1 MLVTVTLNPA
11 IDRTITA
18 DRLAFE
24 DRGYILSRGESAGGR
39 GLNTSQVLH
48 SYGVSTLAIV
58 PSGGPSGGRFEQ
70 LISGFGFPCEVI
82 QISQNMRSNL
92 IITDQQGLTVKLNEP
107 GPALTDEELDRIESA
122 VRGRIWGASWL
133 LLCGSLPP
141 GAPAN
146 FYQRLI
152 RIGRESGAKVLLDTD
167 GDPLGHGLADKP
179 TAVTPNLQEASRL
192 LNKALITRAHLKS
205 AAQRILSMGAESL
218 VLSLGSRGAIGA
230 RGDTIFEVT
239 PPRIQSVCPIGAG
252 DALNAAF
259 VWAMSQGMGF
269 VDAVKWGVAAG
280 TASAKLPGLQFASME
295 QTREVFEQ
303 VEVR

>member
-24 DRGYILSRGESAGGR
+24 DRGYILARGESAGGR
-39 GLNTSQVLH
+39 GLNASQVIH
-48 SYGVSTLAIV
+48 SFGAATFAIM
-58 PSGGPSGGRFEQ
+58 PSGGTAGSRFEQ

-82 QISQNMRSNL
+82 PVSQNMRSNL
-92 IITDQQGLTVKLNEP
+92 IITDQHGLTVKLNEP
-107 GPALTDEELDRIESA
+107 GPSLTEEELDRIESA
-122 VRGRIWGASWL
+122 VRGRIWGAAWL

-141 GAPAN
+141 GAPSS
-146 FYQRLI
+146 FYRRLV
-152 RIGRESGAKVLLDTD
+152 RIGLEHGAKVLLDTD
-167 GDPLGHGLADKP
+167 SDALADGLHEAP

-192 LNKALITRAHLKS
+192 LNRALITRAHLKT

-218 VLSLGSRGAIGA
+218 ILSLGSRGAIGA
-230 RGDTIFEVT
+230 RGDTIFEVV
-239 PPRIQSVCPIGAG
+239 PPRIQAVCPIGAG

-259 VWAMSQGMGF
+259 VWAMAQGMGF

-280 TASAKLPGLQFASME
+280 TASAKLPGLQFATLE
-295 QTREVFEQ
+295 QTREVLEQ